1 VSAGG
6 DISSETA
13 ETIAP
18 DGSVTYNF
26 NGHIAAT
33 GVDIVADTA
42 DLTTPQFTK
51 PSEAQG
57 ANSVRWLRASD
68 GAMVAQVAGSRAT
81 RLYHGA
87 NVQLSEA
94 ALAAIDPAAVGG
106 YAEAMLLA
114 ARNPDLQNRLQ
125 EWAALLARA
134 HDDPGTGSVDAGYP
148 GLFVEAGQLVGGAL
162 NESSTLLWDYL
173 GHSDFAMR
181 APLLEA
187 SVGTV
192 AVAAGAI
199 DPPSATVIVQLPA
212 ATTTARSSKP
222 STTASSRTRDQQTT
236 LCKLVSS
243 STVRSSR
250 KSCRPSAPPPQYRC
264 RSMSTPTSRRSRA
277 STPSTF
283 AHGNRATA
291 AARSAPPS
299 TGSESDEPKRE
310 RSERCVRRATR
321 RPAAAP
327 SARTSASAA
336 RPSAGGGGSERDD
349 HVDRP

>member
-68 GAMVAQVAGSRAT
+68 GAMVAQAAGSRAT

-87 NVQLSEA
+87 NVELSEA

-181 APLLEA
+181 AAYA
-187 SVGTV
+187 SINVG
-192 AVAAGAI
+192 AVGLAPGAVSAAT
-199 DPPSATVIVQLPA
+199 ATVIVQLPGVHFDGSLFNA
-212 ATTTARSSKP
+212 EYFCPIVWTGGANNAITLALFVDGGLFANLTQLV
-222 STTASSRTRDQQTT
+222 DQGAGMQVPAKVDADLQPVQGIHTIDVRAWQSINGGGAQCFNNNR
-236 LCKLVSS
+236 LKL
-243 STVRSSR
+243 
-250 KSCRPSAPPPQYRC
+250 
-264 RSMSTPTSRRSRA
+264 
-277 STPSTF
+277 
-283 AHGNRATA
+283 
-291 AARSAPPS
+291 
-299 TGSESDEPKRE
+299 
-310 RSERCVRRATR
+310 RRA
-321 RPAAAP
+321 
-327 SARTSASAA
+327 
-336 RPSAGGGGSERDD
+336 
-349 HVDRP
+349 